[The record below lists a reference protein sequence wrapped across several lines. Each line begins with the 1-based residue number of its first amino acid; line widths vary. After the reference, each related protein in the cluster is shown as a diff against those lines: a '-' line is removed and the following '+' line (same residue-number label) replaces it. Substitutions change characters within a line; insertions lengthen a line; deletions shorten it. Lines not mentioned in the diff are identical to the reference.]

1 MQPLDEREHM
11 LLHRV
16 VHALRR
22 EVMKDAPLQLLARNG
37 PLADLHIPREDAFSR
52 YRLHFNDS
60 INLYTIR
67 PRPEILPR
75 AQGNEKGAV
84 ARKHFRADSPV
95 FFDLNHGHLTLAII
109 MA

>member
-22 EVMKDAPLQLLARNG
+22 EVMEDAPLQLLARNG

-52 YRLHFNDS
+52 YRLHSHDS
-60 INLYTIR
+60 LNLYTIR
-67 PRPEILPR
+67 PPAPKACR
-75 AQGNEKGAV
+75 
-84 ARKHFRADSPV
+84 ARKETKKGLPHETLSCGSPSGSQ
-95 FFDLNHGHLTLAII
+95 DGGR
-109 MA
+109 